1 MKQESCIDLKIYL
14 QRMLLEDLTSD
25 AGILWLNINITDS
38 LFNNNH

>member
-14 QRMLLEDLTSD
+14 QRMPLEDLTFD